1 MGGFFVDMFSKIK
14 HDLIKMIY
22 SQNVVKNMIEDLE
35 KEIKTQPMGSP
46 KREKAEK
53 ELEALKKQA
62 RKHGMKVDN

>member
-1 MGGFFVDMFSKIK
+1 
-14 HDLIKMIY
+14 MIY

-62 RKHGMKVDN
+62 RKHGMKVDW